1 MIRSMTGYG
10 RAQAVIGGRD
20 ITVEIRSVNH
30 RYLEFSAKLP
40 RGCGYL
46 EDKLKG
52 LAQGAASRGKVE
64 VGVLLQ
70 TVDSPDTQVA
80 VNKALARA

>member
-1 MIRSMTGYG
+1 MTGYG

-52 LAQGAASRGKVE
+52 LAQGAASR
-64 VGVLLQ
+64 
-70 TVDSPDTQVA
+70 
-80 VNKALARA
+80 AR